1 MRVLLLSQYFWPES
15 FQINFIA
22 KLLAERIHLDV
33 FTGKPNYPEG
43 SFYKGHGFF
52 GVKFEKLFNFTI
64 TRIPILPRKKN
75 RFSLILNYISFT
87 GIAIF
92 LLPWVMRKKRYD
104 VIFVYGV
111 SPIFQVIPAIFFGYL
126 RNIPVVLWVQDLW
139 PESAVH
145 AGKLKS
151 KILISILKK
160 LVSFCYSRSSLILV
174 QSEDFVDSVMKL
186 SPKSKVEYH
195 PNTVD
200 EIFMRNNLS
209 GKFVENRHSS
219 EFFSVVF
226 AGNIGEAQSIET
238 IVSAAELLAP
248 FSNIRFLFVGSGS
261 KDEWL
266 RRQIEEKKLTNVEF
280 KGRHPLEEMPLILES
295 ADLMLVTLKDADAFN
310 KTIPNKIQAYL
321 AIGKPIVGSL
331 NGAGAELIKKSGAGF
346 AAPAQDA
353 KSLSDIILRFSNMND
368 EELLNFSQNA
378 RCYFENNFEP
388 NFLID
393 RLLAHF
399 NSVRKEL

>member
-33 FTGKPNYPEG
+33 LTGKPNYPEG
-43 SFYKGHGFF
+43 SFYKGYGFF
-52 GVKFEKLFNFTI
+52 GVKSEKLFNFSI
-64 TRIPILPRKKN
+64 CRIPIFPRKKN
-75 RFSLILNYISFT
+75 RISLILNYISFT
-87 GIAIF
+87 TIAIF
-92 LLPWVMRKKRYD
+92 LMPWVKRKKHYD

-139 PESAVH
+139 PESAEL

-160 LVSFCYSRSSLILV
+160 IVSFCYSRSSLILV
-174 QSEDFVDSVMKL
+174 QSEEFVDSVKKL
-186 SPKSKVEYH
+186 SPNSRVEYH

-200 EIFMRNNLS
+200 EIFLRNNLR
-209 GKFVENRHSS
+209 GKFVDNPHSS

-238 IVSAAELLAP
+238 IVSAAELLVP
-248 FSNIRFLFVGSGS
+248 FPNIRFVFVGSGS
-261 KDEWL
+261 KDGWL
-266 RRQIEEKKLTNVEF
+266 RHQIQEKKLTNVEF
-280 KGRHPLEEMPLILES
+280 KGRHPLEEMPSILES
-295 ADLMLVTLKDADAFN
+295 ADVLLVTLKDADAFN

-346 AAPAQDA
+346 VAPAQDA
-353 KSLSDIILRFSNMND
+353 KSLSDIILRLSNMNN

-399 NSVRKEL
+399 NSVRKGI